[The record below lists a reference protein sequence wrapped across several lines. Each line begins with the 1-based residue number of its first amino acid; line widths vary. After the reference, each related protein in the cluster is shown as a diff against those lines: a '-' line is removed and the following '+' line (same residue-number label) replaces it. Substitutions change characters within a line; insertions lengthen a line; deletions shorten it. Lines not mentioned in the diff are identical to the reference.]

1 MNPNPSMKFTVTA
14 LRSSADHRGWL
25 FEPLGDPELAR
36 QRNVHVVLTQPGQV
50 RGNHFHR
57 LTAEVISVTGPA
69 LVRIRTDGATQD
81 FAVPAGAAWR
91 FDLPPGVPHAIL
103 NTGTGM
109 GLCVSFT
116 DRVHDPLAPDTC
128 REVLLEPVAAPPPVS

>member
-1 MNPNPSMKFTVTA
+1 MTFEVIV
-14 LRSSADHRGWL
+14 LRAVADSRGWL
-25 FEPLGDPELAR
+25 FEPLLDPELSS

-57 LTAEVISVTGPA
+57 LTAELIAVAGPA
-69 LVRIRTDGATQD
+69 LVRVRVAGVTQD
-81 FAVPAGAAWR
+81 HRVPAGEAHR
-91 FDLPPGVPHAIL
+91 FSLPPGTPHAIL
-103 NTGTGM
+103 NTGIEV

-128 REVLLEPVAAPPPVS
+128 REVLIEPGSP